1 MLEEAAKR
9 DHRKIGQ
16 EQELFF
22 FHQMSPGA
30 AFFLPHGMII
40 YNALQSYIRD
50 QYWQRGY
57 QEVNSP
63 NMYSSALWKQSGKMI
78 SCAERILS
86 KMLWTP
92 RLILYYRSLATLQRR
107 HVHVRR

>member
-16 EQELFF
+16 EQEL
-22 FHQMSPGA
+22 S
-30 AFFLPHGMII
+30 FFLPHGMII

-50 QYWQRGY
+50 QYWERGY

-63 NMYSSALWKQSGKMI
+63 NMYNSALWKQSGHWQHYQDDMFTFELEKDTWALKPMN
-78 SCAERILS
+78 CPGHCLLFGFRA
-86 KMLWTP
+86 
-92 RLILYYRSLATLQRR
+92 RSYHELPMR
-107 HVHVRR
+107 